1 VVLRQGGHK
10 TSNKFPIDRSS
21 YRFTVFVIALVDVS
35 QIYLA
40 DTCQIYLADILSIH
54 RDIFS
59 PLNVPTDLTYPCK
72 TMSLSAVKK
81 AEVRR
86 YIPIEIDV
94 ILSWIRSLYHS
105 LPEIERIEF
114 RVTGKNVKGLD
125 RRFEKNADGYF
136 RLIESK

>member
-1 VVLRQGGHK
+1 LA
-10 TSNKFPIDRSS
+10 SI
-21 YRFTVFVIALVDVS
+21 S

-40 DTCQIYLADILSIH
+40 DTCQIYLADLLSIH

-72 TMSLSAVKK
+72 AMSLSTAKK

-94 ILSWIRSLYHS
+94 ILFWIRSLYHS
-105 LPEIERIEF
+105 IPEIDRIEF
-114 RVTGKNVKGLD
+114 RVIGKNVKGLD
-125 RRFEKNADGYF
+125 RRFEKNADGHF
-136 RLIESK
+136 HLIKPE